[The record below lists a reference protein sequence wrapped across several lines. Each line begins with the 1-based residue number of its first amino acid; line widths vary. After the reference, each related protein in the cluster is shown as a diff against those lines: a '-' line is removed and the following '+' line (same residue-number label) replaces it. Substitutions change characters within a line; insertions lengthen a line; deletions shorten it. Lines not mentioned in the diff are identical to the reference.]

1 MVLDAVSSEW
11 VDASS
16 EFSCERL
23 HNTRHQPS
31 DEKVIFRLV
40 ASLWSQ
46 VTALSRR
53 SFTSSG
59 TEFMTVFW
67 TVIPAP
73 ITWYTGAAQNPSA
86 FEIGTVQ
93 RMTLDPK

>member
-1 MVLDAVSSEW
+1 VDAVSSER
-11 VDASS
+11 VDTSS
-16 EFSCERL
+16 EFSYERL
-23 HNTRHQPS
+23 DENRRQPS
-31 DEKVIFRLV
+31 DQQVIFRLV

-46 VTALSRR
+46 MTAFSRR
-53 SFTSSG
+53 NFTSSG

-73 ITWYTGAAQNPSA
+73 ITWYIGAAQNPSA

-93 RMTLDPK
+93 RMTLDPN